1 MGDVG
6 GDEYGGVVE
15 DESPAESPEQEG
27 NDEYGGAS
35 AQVWLYFL

>member
-1 MGDVG
+1 MEDVG

-15 DESPAESPEQEG
+15 GESPEQEG

-35 AQVWLYFL
+35 AQVRLYFL

>member
-1 MGDVG
+1 MG

-15 DESPAESPEQEG
+15 GESPAESPEQGG
-27 NDEYGGAS
+27 NDEYGGAE